1 MSAFDINV
9 LTSQMGNMRIGTLV
23 QKPIDIREA
32 QACMVRIDQQTK
44 RDQAVDCVI
53 HSLAA
58 TGFLEIEEASEI
70 APTINSTRKDK
81 GITSEKIQIYLSN
94 KLHKKIEFVPYTIDN
109 HIPSSFQ
116 VIKNYLFQNLLLDNA
131 TPISYNRFILTR
143 DKNGNEIKEP
153 VMGHNVVVMN
163 SSIHHDIIIIDT
175 QQNKM
180 NEFNSYFLFDEPN
193 VYKIYLYFQSNLPDT
208 AMDIVPDSSK
218 FTTDGGKHKR
228 NIKSRKSRKSIKS
241 RKSRKSIKSRKSRKS
256 RKTKRRKM
264 KRKN

>member
-1 MSAFDINV
+1 MSDFDV
-9 LTSQMGNMRIGTLV
+9 EDLVSHLGHMRIGTLV
-23 QKPIDIREA
+23 QKPIDINTAQSCMRE
-32 QACMVRIDQQTK
+32 IDSKTN
-44 RDQAVDCVI
+44 RNAAVDCVI

-58 TGFLEIEEASEI
+58 TGFLSIKEASEI

-81 GITSEKIQIYLSN
+81 GITSEKIQIYLGDE
-94 KLHKKIEFVPYTIDN
+94 LHKKIEFVPYTIHN
-109 HIPSSFQ
+109 HTLSSFQ
-116 VIKNYLFQNLLLDNA
+116 VIKNYLIQNLLLDNA

-163 SSIHHDIIIIDT
+163 SSILNNIIIIDT

-180 NEFNSYFLFDEPN
+180 NEFNNYFLLDEPK
-193 VYKIYLYFQSNLPDT
+193 VYNIYLYFQSNLPDT
-208 AMDIVPDSSK
+208 AMEVVADSKK

-228 NIKSRKSRKSIKS
+228 NKKSIKS
-241 RKSRKSIKSRKSRKS
+241 RKGIKSIKSRKS

>member
-1 MSAFDINV
+1 MSDFDVDV
-9 LTSQMGNMRIGTLV
+9 LTSQMGHMRIGTLV

-32 QACMVRIDQQTK
+32 QACMVRIDQQTN
-44 RDQAVDCVI
+44 RNAAVDCVI

-58 TGFLEIEEASEI
+58 TGFLSIEEASEI

-81 GITSEKIQIYLSN
+81 GITAEKIQIYLGDN
-94 KLHKKIEFVPYTIDN
+94 LHKKIEFVPYTIDN

-131 TPISYNRFILTR
+131 TPITYNRFIMTR

-163 SSIHHDIIIIDT
+163 SSRYNDIIIIDT

-180 NEFNSYFLFDEPN
+180 NEFNSYFLLDEPK

-208 AMDIVPDSSK
+208 AMDIVPDPLK

-228 NIKSRKSRKSIKS
+228 KKNSK
-241 RKSRKSIKSRKSRKS
+241 KSRKSRKS